1 MTEAREHF
9 SRALELFTQAAEYW
23 QGKVGE
29 LPTDQEEACKK
40 IISAGLGFIELGTA
54 ESDGA
59 HCRAGIARALPAD
72 DAKKKEAVQAAVVD
86 YQRLW
91 KAYPKMALGQ
101 YSGLSAAKMLEYT
114 GKFAAAIETNQAV
127 YKALEEGLQA
137 KQSYVEDLHGR
148 VTDQLMSC
156 WNEVKVGEHAK
167 AIEAGEAWLASET
180 STDGAEV
187 TWEPQIRKRL
197 AMAYYRRWAAA
208 GVEKRD
214 DKDRQRALEEATW
227 VADRYPGE
235 VAARFV
241 LRGIAAAERKM
252 KE

>member
-1 MTEAREHF
+1 MQDLKDSLKYQT
-9 SRALELFTQAAEYW
+9 W
-23 QGKVGE
+23 
-29 LPTDQEEACKK
+29 
-40 IISAGLGFIELGTA
+40 SADLDA
-54 ESDGA
+54 N
-59 HCRAGIARALPAD
+59 GITLN
-72 DAKKKEAVQAAVVD
+72 
-86 YQRLW
+86 
-91 KAYPKMALGQ
+91 G
-101 YSGLSAAKMLEYT
+101 
-114 GKFAAAIETNQAV
+114 
-127 YKALEEGLQA
+127 LEELSTIRKRNGEILF
-137 KQSYVEDLHGR
+137 SL
-148 VTDQLMSC
+148 
-156 WNEVKVGEHAK
+156 VKMDAK